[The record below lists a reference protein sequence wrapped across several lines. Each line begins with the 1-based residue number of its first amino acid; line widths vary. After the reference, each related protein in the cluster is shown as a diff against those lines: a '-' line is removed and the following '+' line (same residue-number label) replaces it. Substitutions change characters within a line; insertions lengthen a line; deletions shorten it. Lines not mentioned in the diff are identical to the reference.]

1 MQCVHLK
8 RCMRFGILLIALIGC
23 QPPGERPQPNVAD
36 VKQLVWTGVEHSA
49 LNTRPGP
56 LICSDS
62 VLNDQAKSG
71 FDLNLTYWQPCYP
84 QFQNPTLRHQQA
96 VAAEQETLQQEMQP
110 VPTVGELMEENPG
123 HAEAVV
129 ARAQEQ
135 KARTKTGRPPAQT
148 ARR

>member
-23 QPPGERPQPNVAD
+23 QPASERPQPNVAD

-56 LICSDS
+56 LICPDTD
-62 VLNDQAKSG
+62 LNDQAKTAFG
-71 FDLNLTYWQPCYP
+71 QNITYFQPCYP
-84 QFQNPTLRHQQA
+84 QFQNPELRRQRA
-96 VAAEQETLQQEMQP
+96 VAAEQETLKQEMQP
-110 VPTVGELMEENPG
+110 VPTVTELMEDNPG

-129 ARAQEQ
+129 ARAQEE
-135 KARTKTGRPPAQT
+135 KATSKTGRPPAQT